1 MIYPSLYLE
10 DMGIEIES
18 VVEKRELIKIFE
30 NKFKGLFSS
39 VEGVWITYD
48 KNCNYFYF
56 VEGENEGSYNYE
68 FFKIES
74 IDVINQTYTY
84 MNLDS
89 KNINEETIYCKD
101 YSLFPG
107 CPVTSCSYGY
117 NCKGAICGTVDQTT
131 GECQIE

>member
-89 KNINEETIYCKD
+89 K
-101 YSLFPG
+101 G